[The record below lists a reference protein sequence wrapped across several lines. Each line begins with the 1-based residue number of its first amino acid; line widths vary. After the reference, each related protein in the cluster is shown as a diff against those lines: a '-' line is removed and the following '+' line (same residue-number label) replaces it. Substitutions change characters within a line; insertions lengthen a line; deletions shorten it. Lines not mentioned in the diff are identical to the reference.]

1 MKGRIILYSYQSTN
15 KRVNRDQEIKNR
27 LNDFYAGKADGK
39 YNAKPMHTLRILI
52 LEDDL
57 RAVSFLTNRI
67 GQLEEESKDFDI
79 AVTVLSEYTQ
89 VEEYINNTK
98 MDFDIILLDR
108 DCKSCGSF
116 HALDFEKF
124 GVEKII
130 SISAISEWNEEAKK
144 RGVTKVIL
152 KDHDHIEDFA
162 DQVVE
167 EIKKIIN

>member
-1 MKGRIILYSYQSTN
+1 M
-15 KRVNRDQEIKNR
+15 NRDQEIENR
-27 LNDFYAGKADGK
+27 LYDFYAGKADGK
-39 YNAKPMHTLRILI
+39 YSAKPMYTLRILI

-57 RAVSFLTNRI
+57 RTVSFLTNRI
-67 GQLEEESKDFDI
+67 GQLEEKSSGFDI

-116 HALDFEKF
+116 HTLDFKKF

-130 SISAISEWNEEAKK
+130 SISAIPEWNEEAKK
-144 RGVTKVIL
+144 RGVTRIIH
-152 KDHDHIEDFA
+152 KDHDHIENFA

-167 EIKKIIN
+167 EISKMIL

>member
-1 MKGRIILYSYQSTN
+1 MDRN
-15 KRVNRDQEIKNR
+15 KEIENR
-27 LNDFYAGKADGK
+27 LHDFYAGKAEGK
-39 YNAKPMHTLRILI
+39 YNAKPMYTLRILI

-57 RAVSFLTNRI
+57 RTVSFLTNRL
-67 GQLEEESKDFDI
+67 GQLEEKSKDFDI

-89 VEEYINNTK
+89 VEEYINNTQ

-116 HALDFEKF
+116 HILDFEKF

-130 SISAISEWNEEAKK
+130 SISAIPEWNEEAKK
-144 RGVTKVIL
+144 RGVTKIIH
-152 KDHDHIEDFA
+152 KDHDHIENFA

-167 EIKKIIN
+167 EIVKINLKKAFAGEL